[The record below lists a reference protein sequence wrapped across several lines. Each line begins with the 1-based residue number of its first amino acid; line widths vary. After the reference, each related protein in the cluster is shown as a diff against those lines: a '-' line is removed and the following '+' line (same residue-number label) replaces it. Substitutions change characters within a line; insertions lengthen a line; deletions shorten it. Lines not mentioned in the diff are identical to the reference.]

1 MKKSL
6 TFKDQYGDWALIT
19 GGSSGIGRSIAF
31 EVARKGLNLILV
43 ARGIEALSQ
52 TADEIKK
59 STGVQIK
66 TIVADLSKHED
77 IETLENQTK
86 EFEIGLLVHS
96 AGLENNGFFPKN
108 DLRKELNLLQLNVIS
123 TMTLSH
129 IFSQRMVNNGR
140 GGILLVSSVIGHMP
154 SPYFAN
160 YAASKSYILN
170 FGMSLHA
177 ELKAKGIDVSV
188 LSPGVTQTPMSEKTG
203 IDWTKSKVKIM
214 NSDAVALEA
223 IEKFGK
229 QLSII
234 PGKENRMLAF
244 FAKHIFT
251 FSKSAIMNEK
261 FIRKTINQTKL

>member
-6 TFKDQYGDWALIT
+6 TFKDLYGDWALIT
-19 GGSSGIGRSIAF
+19 GGSSGIGKSIAF

-43 ARGIEALSQ
+43 ARGAEALTQ
-52 TADEIKK
+52 TANEIKK
-59 STGVQIK
+59 STGVHIK
-66 TIVADLSKHED
+66 TIVADLRKHED
-77 IETLENQTK
+77 IIAIENQTK
-86 EFEIGLLVHS
+86 AFEIGLLVHS

-108 DLRKELNLLQLNVIS
+108 DFQKELSLLQLNVIS

-129 IFSQRMVNNGR
+129 IFSQRMVNIGR
-140 GGILLVSSVIGHMP
+140 GGILLISSVIGHMP

-170 FGMSLHA
+170 FGLSLHA
-177 ELKAKGIDVSV
+177 ELKARGITVSV
-188 LSPGVTQTPMSEKTG
+188 LSPGVTQTPMSDKTG

-214 NSDAVALEA
+214 SSDEVAMEA

-229 QLSII
+229 QLSIV

-244 FAKHIFT
+244 FAKHIFS
-251 FSKSAIMNEK
+251 FSKSAMMNEK
-261 FIRKTINQTKL
+261 FIRRTINQTKL